1 MGIRVLKYLFSGNYL
16 KHSMDLQINTKNLG
30 TQSKPQAT
38 FETEDFEVSFGPQ
51 HPSTHGVLRLQ
62 LTLDGEVVVDCVPHI
77 GYLHRDFEK
86 ICENRTYTQIIPY
99 TDRLDYLG
107 AMNNNFGYCM
117 AIEKLM
123 GLAIPERADYIR
135 VIIAELNRIASHL
148 LAVGTFVQDLGAF
161 GTPLL
166 YCFREREKILDIFES
181 TCGSRLTY
189 NYYRIG
195 GVSAD
200 IPADFQ
206 KKVKEF
212 IDYFKPKLKEYEDL
226 MPLNAI
232 LLVRTKGIGILS
244 KEKALAYAVTGPNL
258 RASGVKFDLRKE
270 EPYSIYP
277 RFEFDIPVITTG
289 DTWDRLRIRMDELYQ
304 SLRIIEQ
311 AIDNIPQGE
320 HIAKVPKILK
330 PPAGEIY
337 FRSESPRGELGFYVI
352 SDGSTKPYRLKCR
365 APSFCNLAV
374 ISDLVKGV
382 KVADVIAILGSLDV
396 VLGEIDR

>member
-1 MGIRVLKYLFSGNYL
+1 MI
-16 KHSMDLQINTKNLG
+16 Q
-30 TQSKPQAT
+30 
-38 FETEDFEVSFGPQ
+38 TEAFEVSFGPQ

-107 AMNNNFGYCM
+107 AMNNNFGYCLTV
-117 AIEKLM
+117 EKLL
-123 GLAIPERADYIR
+123 GAVIPERAEYIR

-148 LAVGTFVQDLGAF
+148 LAVGTFAQDLGAF

-166 YCFREREKILDIFES
+166 YCFRERERILDIFEQV
-181 TCGSRLTY
+181 CGARLTY

-195 GVSAD
+195 GLSAD
-200 IPADFQ
+200 IPEGFQ
-206 KKVKEF
+206 QKVKDF
-212 IDYFKPKLKEYEDL
+212 INYLKPKLKEYDDL
-226 MPLNAI
+226 ITYNVI
-232 LLVRTKGIGILS
+232 LLVRTKGIGVLT
-244 KEKALAYAVTGPNL
+244 KEKALNYAITGPNL
-258 RASGVKFDLRKE
+258 RASGVAFDLRKE

-277 RFEFDIPVITTG
+277 RFEFEVPTAVSG
-289 DTWDRLRIRMDELYQ
+289 DSWDRFKLRMEEITQ

-311 AIDNIPQGE
+311 AIDNIPQGDWT
-320 HIAKVPKILK
+320 AKLPKMLK
-330 PPAGEIY
+330 VPAGEIY
-337 FRSESPRGELGFYVI
+337 FRSESPRGELGFYLI

-374 ISDLVKGV
+374 IPELVRGM
-382 KVADVIAILGSLDV
+382 KVADVIAILGSLDI

>member
-1 MGIRVLKYLFSGNYL
+1 MSLCLLYNMI
-16 KHSMDLQINTKNLG
+16 Q
-30 TQSKPQAT
+30 
-38 FETEDFEVSFGPQ
+38 TEAFEVSFGPQ

-62 LTLDGEVVVDCVPHI
+62 LTLDGEEVVDCVPHI

-107 AMNNNFGYCM
+107 AMNNNFGYCL
-117 AIEKLM
+117 AVEKLM
-123 GLAIPERADYIR
+123 GAVVPERAEYIR

-148 LAVGTFVQDLGAF
+148 MAVGTFAQDLGAF

-166 YCFREREKILDIFES
+166 YCFRERERILDIFEEV
-181 TCGSRLTY
+181 CGARLTY

-200 IPADFQ
+200 IPQGFQ
-206 KKVKEF
+206 QKVKDF
-212 IDYFKPKLKEYEDL
+212 ISYLKPKLKEYDDL
-226 MPLNAI
+226 ITYNAI
-232 LLVRTKGIGILS
+232 LLVRTKGIGVLT
-244 KEKALAYAVTGPNL
+244 KEKALAYAITGPNL

-277 RFEFDIPVITTG
+277 RFEFEVPTAASG
-289 DTWDRLRIRMDELYQ
+289 DSWDRFKLRMEEMVQ
-304 SLRIIEQ
+304 SLKIIEQ
-311 AIDNIPQGE
+311 AIDNIPAGDF
-320 HIAKVPKILK
+320 IAKLPKILK
-330 PPAGEIY
+330 APAGEIY
-337 FRSESPRGELGFYVI
+337 FRSESPRGELGFFLI

-365 APSFCNLAV
+365 APSFSNLAV
-374 ISDLVKGV
+374 IPELVRGM
-382 KVADVIAILGSLDV
+382 KVADVIAILGSLDI

>member
-1 MGIRVLKYLFSGNYL
+1 M
-16 KHSMDLQINTKNLG
+16 MQ
-30 TQSKPQAT
+30 
-38 FETEDFEVSFGPQ
+38 TEAFEVSFGPQ

-62 LTLDGEVVVDCVPHI
+62 LTLDGEEVVDCVPHI

-107 AMNNNFGYCM
+107 AMNNNFGYC
-117 AIEKLM
+117 
-123 GLAIPERADYIR
+123 LAVERLLGAVVPERAEYIR

-148 LAVGTFVQDLGAF
+148 MAVGTFAQDLGAF

-166 YCFREREKILDIFES
+166 YCFRERERILDIFEEV
-181 TCGSRLTY
+181 CGSRLTY

-195 GVSAD
+195 GLSAD
-200 IPADFQ
+200 IPPGFQ
-206 KKVKEF
+206 QKVKDF
-212 IDYFKPKLKEYEDL
+212 ISYFRPKLKEYDDL
-226 MPLNAI
+226 ITYNAI
-232 LLVRTKGIGILS
+232 LLVRTKGIGVLA
-244 KEKALAYAVTGPNL
+244 KEKALGYAITGPSL
-258 RASGVKFDLRKE
+258 RASGIKFDLRKE

-277 RFEFDIPVITTG
+277 RFEFDVPVKTSG
-289 DTWDRLRIRMDELYQ
+289 DSWDRFKLRMEEMHQ

-311 AIDNIPQGE
+311 AIDNIPEGDWT
-320 HIAKVPKILK
+320 AKLPKILK
-330 PPAGEIY
+330 VPAGEVY
-337 FRSESPRGELGFYVI
+337 FRSESPRGELGFYLI

-374 ISDLVKGV
+374 IPELVRGM
-382 KVADVIAILGSLDV
+382 KVADVIAILGSLDI

>member
-1 MGIRVLKYLFSGNYL
+1 
-16 KHSMDLQINTKNLG
+16 MDLQIHTENLG
-30 TQSKPQAT
+30 TQNKPQAA

-62 LTLDGEVVVDCVPHI
+62 LTLDGEVVIGCVPHI

-382 KVADVIAILGSLDV
+382 KVADVIAILGSLFV